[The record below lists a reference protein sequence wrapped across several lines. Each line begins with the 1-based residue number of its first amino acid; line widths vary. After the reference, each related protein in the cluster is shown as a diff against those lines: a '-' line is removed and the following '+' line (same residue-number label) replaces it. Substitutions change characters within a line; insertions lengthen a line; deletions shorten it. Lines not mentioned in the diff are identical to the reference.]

1 MLESQIFLKL
11 FLTLFILGE
20 QATAFQQFK
29 SNFKSCCS
37 FGRDAFNSQTDCAD
51 FSQLPDKSSG
61 CKFAFT
67 VCCSQTRKTSE
78 CDRGRRHAL
87 AGKSCNDLKRDATCD
102 EPHVFKL
109 MKIYMIFNPL

>member
-1 MLESQIFLKL
+1 MLESRIFIKL
-11 FLTLFILGE
+11 ILGLFVLS
-20 QATAFQQFK
+20 QHATAYQQFK

-102 EPHVFKL
+102 EPHVIYFKPI
-109 MKIYMIFNPL
+109 KNNFI